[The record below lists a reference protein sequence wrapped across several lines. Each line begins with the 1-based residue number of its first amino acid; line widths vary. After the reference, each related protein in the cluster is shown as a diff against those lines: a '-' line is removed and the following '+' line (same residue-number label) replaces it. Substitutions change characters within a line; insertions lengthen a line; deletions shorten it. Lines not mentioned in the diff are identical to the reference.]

1 MSKKIKKKVPKLRFP
16 EFKGDWESK
25 YLDQVGDFKN
35 GFNADKQAFGTGVE
49 FVNLM
54 DIFGKSEIRRT
65 YLDRVEI
72 PEKQLEPYK
81 IQKGDVLFVR
91 SSVKREGVGQSCLV
105 NDYFEDTVY
114 SGFII
119 RFREKSNT
127 LYHLYKKYCFT
138 ESSFRKEILSFA
150 TSSANTNINQDSLS
164 QISLFY
170 PSIAEQEKIASF
182 LGAIDTRLTQLRRKH
197 KLLQTYKR
205 GVMQKIFSQEV
216 RFKGAIG
223 VAFPDWEER
232 KLGNIV
238 AGSFSNGV
246 FNDPNKL
253 GQGYRLVNVKDMYNG
268 DFIDVNSLTRLLLDE
283 QEFKKNKAEHGDI
296 FFTRSSL
303 VKEGIAYSNI
313 LLSDDQDITY
323 DGHLIRFRFN
333 HKYYLPQFM
342 ALAVKTS
349 MARKQFVSRGK
360 TGTMTTIGQDDIST
374 VKISIPSKEE
384 QEKIADF
391 LTAID
396 QKIEAVARQ
405 IDRTEQFKKGL
416 LQKMFV

>member
-1 MSKKIKKKVPKLRFP
+1 MSKKIKKKIPKLRFP

-54 DIFGKSEIRRT
+54 DIFGKSEIQKI

-72 PEKQLEPYK
+72 PEKQLQQYK

-105 NDYFEDTVY
+105 NDDFEDTVY

-182 LGAIDTRLTQLRRKH
+182 LGAIDKRLTQLRRKH
-197 KLLQTYKR
+197 ELLQTYKR

-216 RFKGAIG
+216 RFKGAISLH
-223 VAFPDWEER
+223 FPDWEKKDFGDIVTKVSSKYDPTTSDTSYPCIELESIISNEG
-232 KLGNIV
+232 KL
-238 AGSFSNGV
+238 
-246 FNDPNKL
+246 
-253 GQGYRLVNVKDMYNG
+253 VKMFD
-268 DFIDVNSLTRLLLDE
+268 SKE
-283 QEFKKNKAEHGDI
+283 QQSIKNKFKSGDVLFGKLRPYLRKFISANFEGVCSTEIWI
-296 FFTRSSL
+296 FRGKKVSAKYL
-303 VKEGIAYSNI
+303 
-313 LLSDDQDITY
+313 
-323 DGHLIRFRFN
+323 
-333 HKYYLPQFM
+333 YYLVQTDKFYKIANVTFGSKMPR
-342 ALAVKTS
+342 S
-349 MARKQFVSRGK
+349 DWDFVS
-360 TGTMTTIGQDDIST
+360 SF
-374 VKISIPSKEE
+374 PFECPCKEE

-396 QKIEAVARQ
+396 QKIEAVSRQ
-405 IDRTEQFKKGL
+405 VDRTEQFKKGL

>member
-1 MSKKIKKKVPKLRFP
+1 MSKKIKKKIPKLRFP

-54 DIFGKSEIRRT
+54 DIFGKSEIQKI

-72 PEKQLEPYK
+72 PEKQLQQYK

-105 NDYFEDTVY
+105 NDDFEDTVY

-197 KLLQTYKR
+197 ELLQTYKR

-216 RFKGAIG
+216 RFKGSIDT
-223 VAFPDWEER
+223 AFPDWKEKELKSIATVNPPSNYFPDQFLYIDLER
-232 KLGNIV
+232 VN
-238 AGSFSNGV
+238 NGLLSE
-246 FNDPNKL
+246 PELINKEDAPSRAQRVL
-253 GQGYRLVNVKDMYNG
+253 QK
-268 DFIDVNSLTRLLLDE
+268 
-283 QEFKKNKAEHGDI
+283 GDI
-296 FFTRSSL
+296 FYQTVRPYQRNNLFFNLDGDYIASTGYAQLRA
-303 VKEGIAYSNI
+303 KENQQFLYQLIYSD
-313 LLSDDQDITY
+313 S
-323 DGHLIRFRFN
+323 
-333 HKYYLPQFM
+333 
-342 ALAVKTS
+342 
-349 MARKQFVSRGK
+349 FVDKVISRC
-360 TGTMTTIGQDDIST
+360 TGTSYPAINSSDLAN
-374 VKISIPSKEE
+374 VSIFFPTSIKE